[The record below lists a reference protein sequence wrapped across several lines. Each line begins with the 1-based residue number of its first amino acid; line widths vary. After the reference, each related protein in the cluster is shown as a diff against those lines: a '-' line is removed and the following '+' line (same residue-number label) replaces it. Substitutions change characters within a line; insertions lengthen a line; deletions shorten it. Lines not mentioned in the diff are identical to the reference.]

1 MGEKDE
7 NRKPDDPEQSKRFE
21 ETAKRLDTDES
32 GATFERAMDVIASDT
47 PDKKSSE
54 GGKKRTRHDSESD

>member
-7 NRKPDDPEQSKRFE
+7 KRKPDDPEQSKRFE

-32 GATFERAMDVIASDT
+32 GNIFEKAMEVITSKM
-47 PDKKSSE
+47 DK
-54 GGKKRTRHDSESD
+54 DSPISQQEKEDSRR

>member
-7 NRKPDDPEQSKRFE
+7 KRKPDDPEQSKRFE

-32 GATFERAMDVIASDT
+32 GKTFEKAMEVIATHS
-47 PDKKSSE
+47 PDEIASKKD
-54 GGKKRTRHDSESD
+54 K

>member
-1 MGEKDE
+1 MGAKDE

-32 GATFERAMDVIASDT
+32 GKTFEKAMEVIT
-47 PDKKSSE
+47 THVP
-54 GGKKRTRHDSESD
+54 GESVPPKEK

>member
-7 NRKPDDPEQSKRFE
+7 KRKPDDPEQSKRFE

-32 GATFERAMDVIASDT
+32 GATFERAMEVIT
-47 PDKKSSE
+47 THPPDEAKPKK
-54 GGKKRTRHDSESD
+54 KK

>member
-32 GATFERAMDVIASDT
+32 GKTFEKAMDVITSKM
-47 PDKKSSE
+47 DK
-54 GGKKRTRHDSESD
+54 DSPISQREKEDSRR